1 MSRTNIQLSRFLQAI
16 LVFRPV
22 CYLDQYWFMIIHLW
36 FLIMRSEICFVC
48 TLLVLA
54 AKVLWNVDRPVLFR
68 CLNRS
73 YANVHQ
79 SPRISST
86 SSSSS
91 SSLTFTLR
99 VVALSPTTKRC
110 QVASCTRSTC
120 TYRAGSTSFWCQ
132 HSGKGRLQWQY
143 DHVPR
148 EEICLANIIV
158 ILRAFS
164 QSKWFILKYY

>member
-68 CLNRS
+68 PQLCECSPILAYFLNVVSVLIVFNLYLKGRRTFSDDEAVPGCL
-73 YANVHQ
+73 VH
-79 SPRISST
+79 
-86 SSSSS
+86 
-91 SSLTFTLR
+91 
-99 VVALSPTTKRC
+99 A
-110 QVASCTRSTC
+110 STC

-132 HSGKGRLQWQY
+132 HSGKGQLQ
-143 DHVPR
+143 
-148 EEICLANIIV
+148 
-158 ILRAFS
+158 
-164 QSKWFILKYY
+164 